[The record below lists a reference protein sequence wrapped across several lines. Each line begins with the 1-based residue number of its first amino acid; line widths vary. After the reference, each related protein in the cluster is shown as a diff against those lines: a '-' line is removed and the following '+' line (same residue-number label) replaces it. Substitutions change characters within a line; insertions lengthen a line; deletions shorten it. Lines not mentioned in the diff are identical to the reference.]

1 MTLCVTLHCKKVT
14 FVVLFNTGHC
24 GVVLCFS
31 LGLTE
36 GCSRCFSQV
45 RRRSA
50 EWSTNQFS
58 KVQTQKCSKEMLIVD
73 TLSCNAPFLLCHG
86 PVERSWSRDWRLK
99 DSDEYNIVILVLIFP
114 HEDNLAHW
122 LLFCFLLLST
132 CNVHTSCSKL
142 MALIAY
148 PDIKKCSIWWVV
160 TVAPFN
166 LSNTCKYQE
175 LYPSASNTPGE
186 SSL

>member
-1 MTLCVTLHCKKVT
+1 MLLFY
-14 FVVLFNTGHC
+14 FVMGQWKEAGVEVEVL
-24 GVVLCFS
+24 
-31 LGLTE
+31 
-36 GCSRCFSQV
+36 R
-45 RRRSA
+45 A
-50 EWSTNQFS
+50 
-58 KVQTQKCSKEMLIVD
+58 
-73 TLSCNAPFLLCHG
+73 
-86 PVERSWSRDWRLK
+86 LK

-148 PDIKKCSIWWVV
+148 PNIKKCSIWWVV

-175 LYPSASNTPGE
+175 LYPSASHSWWKFSLSISEGVLHQE
-186 SSL
+186 SNCTLVNSLTGALRSNLNSVVVFFYTLWF

>member
-31 LGLTE
+31 LGLIE

-58 KVQTQKCSKEMLIVD
+58 KVQTQKCCKEMLIVD
-73 TLSCNAPFLLCHG
+73 TLSCNASFLLRHG
-86 PVERSWSRDWRLK
+86 PVERSWSRGWSFEGFKGLM
-99 DSDEYNIVILVLIFP
+99 NIIL
-114 HEDNLAHW
+114 
-122 LLFCFLLLST
+122 
-132 CNVHTSCSKL
+132 
-142 MALIAY
+142 
-148 PDIKKCSIWWVV
+148 
-160 TVAPFN
+160 
-166 LSNTCKYQE
+166 
-175 LYPSASNTPGE
+175 
-186 SSL
+186 SSLFWFSLMRITLPIGCCSVFFYCLLVMYTHHAPN